1 MDTILVGTRKGL
13 FTLRGG
19 EIARVSFL
27 GAPVTAVLAR
37 DGALHAAV
45 GHGHFGAKL
54 HRSRNQG
61 ETWEEVA
68 APKGPEKPAGAGE
81 GSPSRGAPRRR
92 SARHISVRP

>member
-54 HRSRNQG
+54 HRSRDDG
-61 ETWEEVA
+61 ETWWWSRARGTA
-68 APKGPEKPAGAGE
+68 A
-81 GSPSRGAPRRR
+81 SRSRPCAPDCLSGTRTT
-92 SARHISVRP
+92 